1 MNSSKLKLAMEDLF
15 SFKIRSDFE
24 CEVFKQLL
32 LLQAKMLT
40 RMWVAQAVIVS
51 AFYMMIFPYVTP
63 AKFFA
68 WCTLSCLAEI
78 LRVTYGYWFLANP
91 PKPPRVGVSHRNFA
105 VLAALSGF
113 SHGLSALFLPEL
125 PAASQILLT
134 LVLYIIPAAG
144 ALGGASTCKILAAY
158 TIPDF
163 SLNAYA
169 LIKVNPELLF
179 PDSILTI
186 LYVWFILMCGRDTE
200 NVMRNSITIRQEREQ
215 LVSELKASIQK
226 TEQASQARARVLAAA
241 SHDLRQP
248 MHALSVYSAVLM
260 HCKSLEAL
268 AEIAQN
274 IDRLVRSLGSLIHG
288 LLDLSQLSAD
298 YYQPERQLM
307 ALDKVIE
314 NVCNEYTST
323 IAEKRLILIKI
334 LEPIQLVDDILAI
347 TRITRNLLDNAIKYT
362 DSGIIRVYTRV
373 HADRAQL
380 IVEDTGKGIP
390 QCEQSTIFEEFYQL
404 NNPGRDNSKGVG
416 LGLTIVQR
424 LAELI
429 NAQITLTSE
438 LDKGSSFCV
447 SFDGEM
453 VSLNSSVP
461 NQGLKN
467 DKLRDVMI
475 YLIDDEEDI
484 LRSSEVL
491 FKTWHIQVKTAISA
505 QAGEALFKNFGVPN
519 LLIVDLRLRGEEHG
533 ADLALRLLKTY
544 GNFPVL
550 VITGETASE
559 ALNRTYTAGFQLLQ
573 KPISPESLFDALCK
587 CLIP

>member
-1 MNSSKLKLAMEDLF
+1 MNSSKLNLAMEDLF

-40 RMWVAQAVIVS
+40 RMWVAQAVIAT
-51 AFYMMIFPYVTP
+51 AFYMMIFPYVSP
-63 AKFFA
+63 VRFFA
-68 WCTLSCLAEI
+68 WCALSCSAEI
-78 LRVTYGYWFLANP
+78 LRVAYGYWFLANP
-91 PKPPRVGVSHRNFA
+91 PKPERVGGSHRSFTL
-105 VLAALSGF
+105 LAAFSGM

-125 PAASQILLT
+125 PVASQILLT

-163 SLNAYA
+163 TLNAYA

-215 LVSELKASIQK
+215 LVNELKASIAK

-248 MHALSVYSAVLM
+248 MHALTVYSAVLM

-268 AEIAQN
+268 TEIAGN
-274 IDRLVRSLGSLIHG
+274 IDRLVRSLGSLLHG

-314 NVCNEYTST
+314 NVCHEYTST

-362 DSGIIRVYTRV
+362 DTGLIRVYVRS
-373 HADRAQL
+373 HAYGAQL
-380 IVEDTGKGIP
+380 VVEDTGKGIP
-390 QCEQSTIFEEFYQL
+390 PSEQSTIFEEFYQV
-404 NNPGRDNSKGVG
+404 NNPGRDSSKGVG
-416 LGLTIVQR
+416 LGLAIVRR

-447 SFDGEM
+447 TFAGEI
-453 VSLNSSVP
+453 VLQNTNVAAQYLN
-461 NQGLKN
+461 NG
-467 DKLRDVMI
+467 KLRDVMI

-484 LRSSEVL
+484 LRSSEAL
-491 FKTWHIQVKTAISA
+491 FKTWLIRVKTAISA
-505 QAGEALFKNFGVPN
+505 EAGEALFNKFGIPQ

-533 ADLALRLLKTY
+533 ADLALRLQKTY

-573 KPISPESLFDALCK
+573 KPISPESLFEALCK